1 MKNYVVRGIDKDKNF
16 RFFVAETTD
25 IVNEASKIHHCMPTA
40 AAALGRLMTATAMI
54 GYMGKNEGD
63 KVSVQIKGDGQIRDI
78 IAVAD
83 NKINLKGYI
92 SNPVANPPLKPNGK
106 LDVGGAVGRG
116 KMIVIKDLGLRDSYV
131 GQSELLNGEIA
142 EDLANYFARSE
153 QQPSAVSLGVTVDV
167 DYSVK
172 AAGGFIIQVMPGAED
187 EAIDLLENVLRE
199 AKPVSQLIAEGYTPE
214 KILEEV
220 FKDFEVSIIDK
231 REINLVCDCSRE
243 KIEKVLISLGK
254 DELQDMIE
262 KDKGAELVCHFC
274 NTKYNFEEDELAS
287 LLKTID

>member
-142 EDLANYFARSE
+142 EDFANYFARSE

>member
-274 NTKYNFEEDELAS
+274 NTKYNFEEDELVS